1 MEHTDP
7 TRESYEALPYER
19 LVHRFTHPERIAR
32 TARLRGFE
40 PAPVSTA
47 RVLELGCASGDNL
60 VGIAYGLPEASFVGV
75 DLSVRQIEAG
85 QRRVAG
91 LGLENVVLRAGDLR
105 DVDEAWGT
113 FDYVLAHGVLSWVP
127 EPVRLR
133 LFEVCRERL
142 SPEGVAFVSYNALPG
157 WRFRRLVRDV
167 SLAGAAGGREPR
179 ERVRL
184 ARERLA
190 LVAEN
195 VFDAASPWGRYLA
208 ARQKELENESDGEF
222 MHEFLEEQNEAFA
235 LRDVVGWA
243 AAAGLEYLADAQEPY
258 VPQEPVSPQVR
269 RTLEALPDEIAREEL
284 LDVLRERTLR
294 QSLFV
299 HAGGPAR
306 HRVDAVCGAGP
317 RAELEITHLSR
328 AILQSTRPRA
338 SALARLQATEGSRVT
353 SLEHRNVTLDPL
365 AEKVLV
371 LLDGSRT
378 VEEVA
383 AACGWPVAMVEA
395 VIEGLFG
402 KALLEG

>member
-1 MEHTDP
+1 MEHSDP

-32 TARLRGFE
+32 VARLRGFE
-40 PAPVSTA
+40 PAPAPTA

-75 DLSVRQIEAG
+75 DFSVRQIEAG
-85 QRRVAG
+85 RRRVAD
-91 LGLENVVLRAGDLR
+91 LGLENVTLVAGDLGE
-105 DVDEAWGT
+105 VDESWGV
-113 FDYVLAHGVLSWVP
+113 FDYVLAYGVLSWVA
-127 EPVRLR
+127 EPVRQR
-133 LFEVCRERL
+133 IFAVCHERL
-142 SPEGVAFVSYNALPG
+142 SPTGVAFVSYNTLPG

-167 SLAGAAGGREPR
+167 FLSGAAGEREPR

-195 VFDAASPWGRYLA
+195 VFDTASPWALYLA
-208 ARQKELENESDGEF
+208 ARRKELEGESDGELL
-222 MHEFLEEQNEAFA
+222 HDFLEEQNEAFS
-235 LRDVVGWA
+235 LRDVVGRA
-243 AAAGLEYLADAQEPY
+243 AAAGLEYLGDAQEAF
-258 VPQEPVSPQVR
+258 VTEEPTPQVR
-269 RTLEALPDEIAREEL
+269 SVLEALPDEIAREEL

-306 HRVDAVCGAGP
+306 HRADPAGVAGP
-317 RAELEITHLSR
+317 RARLEITPRSR
-328 AILQSTRPRA
+328 AVARSPRPRA
-338 SALARLQATEGSRVT
+338 SSLARLQAAEGSRVT
-353 SLEHRNVTLDPL
+353 SLQHRNVTLDPL
-365 AEKVLV
+365 AAEVLV

-383 AACGWPVAMVEA
+383 AACGWPPVIVEA
-395 VIEGLFG
+395 VIEGIAG
-402 KALLEG
+402 DALLEG

>member
-85 QRRVAG
+85 QRRVAD
-91 LGLENVVLRAGDLR
+91 LGLENVVLRTGDLR

-258 VPQEPVSPQVR
+258 VTEEPPPQVR
-269 RTLEALPDEIAREEL
+269 RALEALPDEIAREEL
-284 LDVLRERTLR
+284 LDVLREREMC
-294 QSLFV
+294 
-299 HAGGPAR
+299 
-306 HRVDAVCGAGP
+306 VCELTPLVGAD
-317 RAELEITHLSR
+317 
-328 AILQSTRPRA
+328 QSTVSRH
-338 SALARLQATEGSRVT
+338 LAVMKQAGLIGDRKEGSSVYYSLRVGC
-353 SLEHRNVTLDPL
+353 LEGFFQCI
-365 AEKVLV
+365 EKVLV
-371 LLDGSRT
+371 ETLQRQQLL
-378 VEEVA
+378 
-383 AACGWPVAMVEA
+383 
-395 VIEGLFG
+395 L
-402 KALLEG
+402 K

>member
-1 MEHTDP
+1 M
-7 TRESYEALPYER
+7 
-19 LVHRFTHPERIAR
+19 
-32 TARLRGFE
+32 
-40 PAPVSTA
+40 
-47 RVLELGCASGDNL
+47 
-60 VGIAYGLPEASFVGV
+60 AYGLPDASFVGV

-85 QRRVAG
+85 QRRVADLG
-91 LGLENVVLRAGDLR
+91 LGNVFLRAGDLR
-105 DVDEAWGT
+105 DVDESWGA

-167 SLAGAAGGREPR
+167 FLAGAAGGREPR

-208 ARQKELENESDGEF
+208 ARQKELEDESDGELL
-222 MHEFLEEQNEAFA
+222 HEFLEEQNEAFS
-235 LRDVVGWA
+235 LRDVVGRA
-243 AAAGLEYLADAQEPY
+243 AAAGLEYLGDAQEAY
-258 VPQEPVSPQVR
+258 VTEEPTPRVR
-269 RTLEALPDEIAREEL
+269 RALEALPDEIDREEL

-306 HRVDAVCGAGP
+306 HRVDAVGAAGP

-328 AILQSTRPRA
+328 TILQSPRPRA

-353 SLEHRNVTLDPL
+353 SLEHRNVTLDPF

-402 KALLEG
+402 NALLEG

>member
-1 MEHTDP
+1 MEHSDP
-7 TRESYEALPYER
+7 TRESYDALPYAR

-60 VGIAYGLPEASFVGV
+60 VGMAYGLPEASFVGV
-75 DLSVRQIEAG
+75 DLSDRQIEAG
-85 QRRVAG
+85 RRRVSD
-91 LGLENVVLRAGDLR
+91 LGLENISLESGDLR
-105 DVDEAWGT
+105 DVDESWGA

-142 SPEGVAFVSYNALPG
+142 SPAGVAFVSYNALPG
-157 WRFRRLVRDV
+157 WRFRGLVRDV
-167 SLAGAAGGREPR
+167 LLAGAAGGGEPR

-208 ARQKELENESDGEF
+208 ARQKELENESDGDLL
-222 MHEFLEEQNEAFA
+222 HEFLEDQNEAFS
-235 LRDVVGWA
+235 LRNVADRA
-243 AAAGLEYLADAQEPY
+243 AAAGLAYLGDAQEAY
-258 VPQEPVSPQVR
+258 VPEEPVADEVR
-269 RTLEALPDEIAREEL
+269 LALEALPGEIEREEL
-284 LDVLRERTLR
+284 LDVLRQRTLR

-306 HRVDAVCGAGP
+306 HRADATGVAGP
-317 RAELEITHLSR
+317 RAGLEITPLSR
-328 AILQSTRPRA
+328 AILQSPRPRA

-353 SLEHRNVTLDPL
+353 SLEHRNVALDPL

-383 AACGWPVAMVEA
+383 AACGWPVAIVEA
-395 VIEGLFG
+395 VIEGLLRD
-402 KALLEG
+402 ALLEG

>member
-1 MEHTDP
+1 MEHSDP
-7 TRESYEALPYER
+7 TRESDEALPYAR

-85 QRRVAG
+85 RRRVADLG
-91 LGLENVVLRAGDLR
+91 LGNVALRSGDLR
-105 DVDEAWGT
+105 DVDESWGV

-142 SPEGVAFVSYNALPG
+142 SPAGIAFVSYNALPG

-167 SLAGAAGGREPR
+167 FLAGAAGGWEPR

-184 ARERLA
+184 ARERLD
-190 LVAEN
+190 LVAKN

-208 ARQKELENESDGEF
+208 ARLKELENESDGEF
-222 MHEFLEEQNEAFA
+222 MHEFLDEQNEAFA
-235 LRDVVGWA
+235 LRDVAGRA
-243 AAAGLEYLADAQEPY
+243 AAAGLEHLGDAQESY
-258 VPQEPVSPQVR
+258 VTEEPTTQVR
-269 RTLEALPDEIAREEL
+269 RALEALPDEIAREEL

-299 HAGGPAR
+299 HAGGPAW
-306 HRVDAVCGAGP
+306 HRVDAVGAAGL

-328 AILQSTRPRA
+328 AILKSPRPRA

-353 SLEHRNVTLDPL
+353 SLEHRNVTLDPFV
-365 AEKVLV
+365 ERVLV

-402 KALLEG
+402 DALLEG

>member
-85 QRRVAG
+85 QRRVAD
-91 LGLENVVLRAGDLR
+91 LGLENVVLRTGDLR

-167 SLAGAAGGREPR
+167 LLAGAAGAQDPR
-179 ERVRL
+179 ERTRL
-184 ARERLA
+184 ARERLS

-195 VFDAASPWGRYLA
+195 VFDAVSPWGRYLA
-208 ARQKELENESDGEF
+208 ARQEELEKESDADLL
-222 MHEFLEEQNEAFA
+222 HDFLEEQNEAFA
-235 LRDVVGWA
+235 LRDVVGRA

-306 HRVDAVCGAGP
+306 HRVDAACGAGP

-328 AILQSTRPRA
+328 GILQSTRPRA
-338 SALARLQATEGSRVT
+338 SALARHQATEGSRVT
-353 SLEHRNVTLDPL
+353 SHEHRNVTLDPL

-402 KALLEG
+402 TALLEG

>member
-1 MEHTDP
+1 MEHSDP
-7 TRESYEALPYER
+7 TRESYDALPYAR

-40 PAPVSTA
+40 PAPAPTA

-60 VGIAYGLPEASFVGV
+60 VGMGYGLPEASFVGV
-75 DLSVRQIEAG
+75 DLSDRQIEAG
-85 QRRVAG
+85 RRRVADLG
-91 LGLENVVLRAGDLR
+91 LGNVSLRAGDLM
-105 DVDEAWGT
+105 DVDETWGT

-133 LFEVCRERL
+133 LFDVCRERL
-142 SPEGVAFVSYNALPG
+142 SPAGVAFVSYNVLPG

-167 SLAGAAGGREPR
+167 FLAGAAGGREPR

-208 ARQKELENESDGEF
+208 ARQKELENESDGELL
-222 MHEFLEEQNEAFA
+222 HEFLEEQNEAFA

-243 AAAGLEYLADAQEPY
+243 AAAGLEYLGDAQESY
-258 VPQEPVSPQVR
+258 VTEEPTPQVR
-269 RTLEALPDEIAREEL
+269 RALEALSDEIAREEL

-299 HAGGPAR
+299 RAGGPAR
-306 HRVDAVCGAGP
+306 RRVDAVGAAGP

-328 AILQSTRPRA
+328 AILQSPRPRA

-353 SLEHRNVTLDPL
+353 SLEHRNVALDPL
-365 AEKVLV
+365 AERVLV

-383 AACGWPVAMVEA
+383 AACGWPAAMVEA

-402 KALLEG
+402 DALLEG